1 MNIAELGV
9 KIDSAD
15 AIQAKTS
22 LDEMAKAGGRAEQS
36 AVSLMNEMQALEKSL
51 STSAK
56 TTQDLA
62 KQRDALAKLTK
73 KIGRAH
79 V

>member
-51 STSAK
+51 STGAK
-56 TTQDLA
+56 TSSTSSRLPSPSPPWMS
-62 KQRDALAKLTK
+62 R
-73 KIGRAH
+73 RR
-79 V
+79 